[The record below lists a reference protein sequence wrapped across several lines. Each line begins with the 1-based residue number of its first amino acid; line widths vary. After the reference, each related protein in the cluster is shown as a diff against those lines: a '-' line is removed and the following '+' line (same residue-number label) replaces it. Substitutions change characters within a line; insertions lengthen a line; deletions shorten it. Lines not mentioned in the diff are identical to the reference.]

1 MKDLEEYEAHLMRKQ
16 RLIENIKQIK
26 AKYDQQHLENKNK
39 LNQLKEI
46 RHELNNIKIRKD
58 EKN

>member
-1 MKDLEEYEAHLMRKQ
+1 MKDLEEYEAHLVRKQ